1 VDPSILKGL
10 TSGRPGEVHAIMG
23 PNGSGKSTLATS
35 SPAARATRS
44 PAARSFLG
52 QDLLDWRPRSAP
64 AAGVFLAFQYPVEI
78 PGVNNTYFLRRAE
91 RQRKHR
97 GRAELDAIEFLR
109 SCEGEDEAA
118 EMDEELLKRAVNEGF
133 SGGEKKR
140 NEILQMAVLEPRSPS
155 STRPTPAST
164 STRSRSWRTASTAA
178 RPERASSS
186 SPTTSACSTTSCP
199 TSSTCWPDGR
209 IVKVRRQG
217 ARARARGAQQ
227 PALAAQP
234 LGAWST
240 ALARDGAFVYL
251 PQGVVLA
258 RPVQLLCLTTRGA
271 AERVVQLRSL
281 LIAEPTSELAV
292 IESHAAAPDAADV
305 ACLVNSATEL
315 VVGANASVAHYLL
328 QRAGQAA
335 TQLATVQATQHAD
348 SRLTSLT
355 CVLGGALVRNTIG
368 TRLAAPGAQSTLDGL
383 FFAGGRQHVDNHTTI
398 DHEQPRCASSECYK
412 GILDG
417 AATGVFNGKVL
428 VRPQAQQTDARQSKP
443 QPAALGDGDGQQQAA
458 ARNLRR
464 RRQVQPWRDDR
475 PARRRGAVLPASAGD
490 RRGRGAQPADL
501 GLRQ

>member
-1 VDPSILKGL
+1 M
-10 TSGRPGEVHAIMG
+10 TE
-23 PNGSGKSTLATS
+23 LAQQ
-35 SPAARATRS
+35 
-44 PAARSFLG
+44 L
-52 QDLLDWRPRSAP
+52 
-64 AAGVFLAFQYPVEI
+64 
-78 PGVNNTYFLRRAE
+78 RAE
-91 RQRKHR
+91 RAALSSAGDPPVPGWWEERREQALATLIARGWPTSAEEDWKYTNVAPLLQR
-97 GRAELDAIEFLR
+97 GLARAPAPPLTTPPAWATRDGLPEAITLVFVDGHCL
-109 SCEGEDEAA
+109 G
-118 EMDEELLKRAVNEGF
+118 
-133 SGGEKKR
+133 
-140 NEILQMAVLEPRSPS
+140 
-155 STRPTPAST
+155 PASG
-164 STRSRSWRTASTAA
+164 AA
-178 RPERASSS
+178 DLPNGVRVCSLRQALAEDHPALRA
-186 SPTTSACSTTSCP
+186 
-199 TSSTCWPDGR
+199 
-209 IVKVRRQG
+209 QL
-217 ARARARGAQQ
+217 AQQ

-234 LGAWST
+234 LAAWST

-428 VRPQAQQTDARQSKP
+428 VRPQAQQTDARQSNHNLLLSATATVNSKP
-443 QPAALGDGDGQQQAA
+443 QLEIFADDVKCSHGATIGQLDAEALFYLRARGIDEGAARSLLTWAFASEVIERVPFAAL
-458 ARNLRR
+458 
-464 RRQVQPWRDDR
+464 RRQLASTVQQR
-475 PARRRGAVLPASAGD
+475 
-490 RRGRGAQPADL
+490 L
-501 GLRQ
+501 GLSGLTTT